1 MTPKRPS
8 IGLLRRI
15 LNLFISKEVKF
26 GFWLNFEYNP
36 IMNLS
41 MNLGGITIRWQDI
54 IEILILSFIVY
65 RFLLFIRG
73 RRALQVLIG
82 LLIIIFSGLVSQILH
97 LQTISWLLK
106 NLFVVWAI
114 FLIIVFQPE
123 IRRGLARIGTPF
135 LLWSEEETVIDEVIK
150 AVNFLSRNK
159 YGALIAIQQE
169 VGLKDYIES
178 GVVMDATVSSELLI
192 SIFTPHTPLHDG
204 AVIIEENRV
213 VASNCILPIKEE
225 DLTIQHMGS
234 RHRAALTLSKET
246 DAAVLVVSEETGRIS
261 LALRGN
267 LRTDMDGI
275 SLRDAL
281 VNLSKKKKRI
291 GKNEAVHK

>member
-1 MTPKRPS
+1 
-8 IGLLRRI
+8 
-15 LNLFISKEVKF
+15 
-26 GFWLNFEYNP
+26 
-36 IMNLS
+36 

-54 IEILILSFIVY
+54 LEILILSFIIY
-65 RFLLFIRG
+65 HFLLFIRG

-123 IRRGLARIGTPF
+123 IRRGLAKIGTPF
-135 LLWSEEETVIDEVIK
+135 LLWSEEETVIDEMIK

-159 YGALIAIQQE
+159 FGALIAIQQE

-178 GVVMDATVSSELLI
+178 GVMIDAKVSSELLT

-204 AVIIEENRV
+204 AVIIEEDRIV
-213 VASNCILPIKEE
+213 VANCILPLKEE
-225 DLTIQHMGS
+225 DLTIRHMGS

-246 DAAVLVVSEETGRIS
+246 DAAVLVISEETGKIS
-261 LALRGN
+261 LALRGS

-281 VNLSKKKKRI
+281 MNLSKPVVRNKFLNGSNKKKDR
-291 GKNEAVHK
+291 GKE

>member
-1 MTPKRPS
+1 M
-8 IGLLRRI
+8 
-15 LNLFISKEVKF
+15 
-26 GFWLNFEYNP
+26 
-36 IMNLS
+36 
-41 MNLGGITIRWQDI
+41 MNLGEIVIRWQDI
-54 IEILILSFIVY
+54 LEILILSFIIY

-82 LLIIIFSGLVSQILH
+82 LLVVIFAGLVSQILH
-97 LQTISWLLK
+97 FQTISWLLK

-123 IRRGLARIGTPF
+123 IRRGLVKIGTP
-135 LLWSEEETVIDEVIK
+135 LLFWSEEEVVIDEVIK

-169 VGLKDYIES
+169 VGLKDFIET
-178 GVVMDATVSSELLI
+178 GVMIDAKVSSELLT

-204 AVIIEENRV
+204 AVIIEEDRI
-213 VASNCILPIKEE
+213 VAANCILPLKEE

-246 DAAVLVVSEETGRIS
+246 DAAVLVVSEETGKIS
-261 LALRGN
+261 LASLGN
-267 LRTDMDGI
+267 FKIVLDGI

-281 VNLSKKKKRI
+281 MNLSKPVRNKFLNGSNKKK
-291 GKNEAVHK
+291 A

>member
-1 MTPKRPS
+1 
-8 IGLLRRI
+8 
-15 LNLFISKEVKF
+15 
-26 GFWLNFEYNP
+26 
-36 IMNLS
+36 MNLS
-41 MNLGGITIRWQDI
+41 GINIRWQDI
-54 IEILILSFIVY
+54 LEILILSFIIY
-65 RFLLFIRG
+65 RFLLFMRG

-106 NLFVVWAI
+106 NLFVVWVI

-135 LLWSEEETVIDEVIK
+135 LFWGEEEVVIDEVIK

-159 YGALIAIQQE
+159 HGALIVIQQE
-169 VGLKDYIES
+169 VGLKDYIET
-178 GVVMDATVSSELLI
+178 GVVMDAKVSSELLT

-204 AVIIEENRV
+204 AVIIEENRIV
-213 VASNCILPIKEE
+213 VANCILPLKEE
-225 DLTIQHMGS
+225 DLTIRHMGPRQHMGS

-246 DAAVLVVSEETGRIS
+246 DAAVLVISEETGRIS
-261 LALRGN
+261 LALLGN
-267 LRTDMDGI
+267 LKTNMDGI

-281 VNLSKKKKRI
+281 MNLSEKKKRI
-291 GKNEAVHK
+291 GKK

>member
-1 MTPKRPS
+1 M
-8 IGLLRRI
+8 
-15 LNLFISKEVKF
+15 
-26 GFWLNFEYNP
+26 
-36 IMNLS
+36 
-41 MNLGGITIRWQDI
+41 MNLGGINIRWQDI
-54 IEILILSFIVY
+54 LEIVILSFIIY
-65 RFLLFIRG
+65 HFLLFIRG

-82 LLIIIFSGLVSQILH
+82 LLIIIFSGLISQILH

-123 IRRGLARIGTPF
+123 IRRGLAKIATPF
-135 LLWSEEETVIDEVIK
+135 LFWSEEETIIDEVIK

-178 GVVMDATVSSELLI
+178 GVLMDATVSSELLI

-204 AVIIEENRV
+204 AVIIEENMI
-213 VASNCILPIKEE
+213 VAANCILPIKEE
-225 DLTIQHMGS
+225 ELDMRHMGS

-246 DAAVLVVSEETGRIS
+246 DAAVLVISEETGRIS
-261 LALRGN
+261 LALLGN
-267 LRTDMDGI
+267 LRTNMDGI

-281 VNLSKKKKRI
+281 MNLSKKKKRI
-291 GKNEAVHK
+291 GENEVAHK

>member
-1 MTPKRPS
+1 M
-8 IGLLRRI
+8 
-15 LNLFISKEVKF
+15 NF
-26 GFWLNFEYNP
+26 GE
-36 IMNLS
+36 I
-41 MNLGGITIRWQDI
+41 IIRWQDVL
-54 IEILILSFIVY
+54 EILLLSFIIY

-123 IRRGLARIGTPF
+123 IRRGLAKIGGTTF
-135 LLWSEEETVIDEVIK
+135 FFWSEEEAIIDEVIN

-159 YGALIAIQQE
+159 YGALIVIQQE
-169 VGLKDYIES
+169 VGLGDYIET
-178 GVVMDATVSSELLI
+178 GVAMDAKVSSELLI

-204 AVIIEENRV
+204 AVILEEDRI
-213 VASNCILPIKEE
+213 VASNCILPIKDE
-225 DLTIQHMGS
+225 DLNIRHMGS

-246 DAAVLVVSEETGRIS
+246 DAAILVVSEETGRIS
-261 LALRGN
+261 LALRGSFRTN
-267 LRTDMDGI
+267 LDGV

-281 VNLSKKKKRI
+281 MNLSKKKKRI
-291 GKNEAVHK
+291 GKNEAIHK